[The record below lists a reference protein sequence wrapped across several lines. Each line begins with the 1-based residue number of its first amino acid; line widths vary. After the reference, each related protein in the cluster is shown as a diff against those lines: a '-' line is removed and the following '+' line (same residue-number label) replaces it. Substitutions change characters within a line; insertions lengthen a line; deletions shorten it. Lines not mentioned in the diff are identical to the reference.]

1 MNDRVRSIFEQAQ
14 KLPSTE
20 RAELA
25 ELLLAT
31 IDVDPE
37 IGRAWTDEVLD
48 RIAAHERGELGA
60 RPAAEVL
67 AKHLKR

>member
-1 MNDRVRSIFEQAQ
+1 MNDCVKTIFEQAQ

-37 IGRAWTDEVLD
+37 IERAWTDEILD
-48 RIAAHERGELGA
+48 RIAAHERGELGS
-60 RPAAEVL
+60 RPAAEAL
-67 AKHLKR
+67 AKHPQ